1 MPTASVKSQTSMSL
15 GGLKSAQSVSMGTGS
30 NIMMKAQPTSS
41 AFFGAPAQA
50 PAFNASAS
58 RHVPTAR
65 ATNVTMFAGAANKS
79 F

>member
-1 MPTASVKSQTSMSL
+1 MTL
-15 GGLKSAQSVSMGTGS
+15 GGFKSSQSVSMGTGS

-41 AFFGAPAQA
+41 SFFGAPAQA
-50 PAFNASAS
+50 TAFTASAS

-65 ATNVTMFAGAANKS
+65 ATNVTMFAGAASNKS